1 MDIVQLFSSLL
12 ENLNYFYVFLLMV
25 VESTIIPFPSEVVVA
40 PAAFMAV
47 HGEMNIFLVV
57 LYATLGA
64 VVGASINYWGAYFVG
79 RPLVYRFA
87 NSKFGHLCLINKEKV
102 ERSEKYFDD
111 HGAMATLIGRLLPVI
126 RQLISVPAGLA
137 KMNFWQFL
145 LYTTIGAAAWNIILA
160 FLGWSLAQGIDYE
173 EFKVKLAIY
182 NGYISKGI
190 LLVFLLCVL
199 FFVIKAYLKRS
210 KKGK

>member
-1 MDIVQLFSSLL
+1 MDAVSIFSSLL

-25 VESTIIPFPSEVVVA
+25 VESTVIPFPSEVVVA

-47 HGEMNIFLVV
+47 HGQMNIILVV
-57 LYATLGA
+57 VYATLGA
-64 VVGASINYWGAYFVG
+64 VVGASINYWVSYFVG

-87 NSKFGHLCLINKEKV
+87 NSKIGHLCLINEEKV
-102 ERSEKYFDD
+102 EKAEKYFDE

-137 KMNFWQFL
+137 RMNFWHFL
-145 LYTTIGAAAWNIILA
+145 LYTTIGAATWNIILA
-160 FLGWSLAQGIDYE
+160 LLGWTLAQGIDYN
-173 EFKVKLAIY
+173 EFKVELERY

-190 LLVFLLCVL
+190 LIVFLLCVG
-199 FFVIKAYLKRS
+199 FFVLKAYLKKRNN
-210 KKGK
+210 K